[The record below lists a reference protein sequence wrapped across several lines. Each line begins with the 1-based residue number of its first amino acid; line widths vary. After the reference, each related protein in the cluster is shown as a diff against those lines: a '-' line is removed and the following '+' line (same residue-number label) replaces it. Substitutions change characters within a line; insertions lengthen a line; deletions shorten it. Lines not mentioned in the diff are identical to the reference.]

1 MIYLLTGDSFL
12 IDQKILEIKN
22 EFLQKYPD
30 GLVENVDGEDSSL
43 PYVTELVSST
53 SLFSQNK
60 LVVIKRLGNNKQLA
74 PQIEQIF
81 EKIVDTVGLVLIDP
95 KPDKRSSYYKFLKSN
110 KNINHIDAK
119 LDNVANWIQG
129 EVKSLGGNI
138 SGGEVQYLIDKT
150 GPDPSLLYF
159 ELRKLVALDPKITKE
174 NIDKLVQTSFMS
186 SIFDLVNAIFEH
198 DKKKAMSLYEQ
209 QHFLGTQPIAIIGMI
224 AWQLHLFALI
234 KSTNKSTSEIS
245 SQSKIS
251 AYALDRS
258 ASVTKNLD
266 LADINQMIQSL
277 LELDHKAKTSSI
289 DIDEALKN
297 WILLQT

>member
-12 IDQKILEIKN
+12 IDQKLLEIKAN
-22 EFLQKYPD
+22 FQQNCPD
-30 GLVENVDGEDSSL
+30 GLVESVDGEEAS
-43 PYVTELVSST
+43 VTQIIELVSST

-60 LVVIKRLGNNKQLA
+60 FVVIKRLGNNKQLA
-74 PQIEQIF
+74 SEIEQIF
-81 EKIVDTVGLVLIDP
+81 EKILDTVELVLIEQ

-110 KNINHIDAK
+110 KNINHIDMK
-119 LDNVANWIQG
+119 LDSINNWVETQI
-129 EVKSLGGNI
+129 KSLGGSI
-138 SGGEVQYLIDKT
+138 SSGDTQYLVNKV
-150 GPDPSLLYF
+150 GPDPSILFF
-159 ELRKLVALDPKITKE
+159 ELRKLVALEPKISRE
-174 NIDKLVQTSFMS
+174 NIDKLIQTSFMS

-198 DKKKAMSLYEQ
+198 DKKRAMNLYEQ
-209 QHFLGTQPIAIIGMI
+209 QSFLGTQPIAIIGMI

-234 KSTNKSTSEIS
+234 KSTGKSASEIS

-251 AYALDRS
+251 SYALDRS

-266 LADINQMIQSL
+266 LSDINQMIQSL
-277 LELDHKAKTSSI
+277 LELDHKSKTSSI